1 MAAVSQCP
9 AAGNGD
15 DGKQLPEAVY
25 ELQWNHA
32 DALELQCVS
41 GRDRKRFVLY
51 HLCSDPGRSAAGGTG
66 KCVLLPQTPVCR
78 VYHCNR
84 SFYADA
90 VTDRENGIFF
100 QCIYLFGGVCVD
112 RGHQTSADRCNR
124 PPDETVTGPYG
135 SVSGRRTDCL
145 RLYAA
150 GAV

>member
-1 MAAVSQCP
+1 MLIAAVLFYGLFTVLETFRNGKLYGLLGILLFYIALWLRFLQCP

-66 KCVLLPQTPVCR
+66 NV
-78 VYHCNR
+78 R
-84 SFYADA
+84 SFTANAD
-90 VTDRENGIFF
+90 
-100 QCIYLFGGVCVD
+100 L
-112 RGHQTSADRCNR
+112 S
-124 PPDETVTGPYG
+124 
-135 SVSGRRTDCL
+135 CL
-145 RLYAA
+145 SL
-150 GAV
+150 